1 MTENIKKLQELLN
14 CELISIDSETSLEM
28 LMENYLSLLKQG
40 KVEGFVPVIV
50 TADDIFIEKLE
61 LDLEDEDLP
70 FSSEGMKIYREKIL
84 AEASG
89 MYGQNIY
96 EEEKKEMKD
105 AIDRDQIEW
114 EVPEDEEL
122 LFTSCVDFD
131 GDDAYDIK
139 ENVVIVKLPTDKPYE
154 VFAWLPMGGFNDCPL
169 PAKMVAVA
177 KYWYEKHGAE
187 PSAITYDTAEFYLP
201 KPTDDKETVMELAIE
216 QYVFDTDI
224 VEQGVGD
231 VESLIETLYLNKQWY
246 FWWD

>member
-1 MTENIKKLQELLN
+1 MTENIKKLQELLS
-14 CELISIDSETSLEM
+14 CEVIPIDSKISPQEIV
-28 LMENYLSLLKQG
+28 ENYLNLWQQG
-40 KVEGFVPVIV
+40 KTENFVPVIV
-50 TADDIFIEKLE
+50 TADDIFMEKIE

-70 FSSEGMKIYREKIL
+70 FSSEGMRIYREKIL
-84 AEASG
+84 ADASE

-96 EEEKKEMKD
+96 EEEKKEMQD
-105 AIDRDQIEW
+105 VIDRDQIEW
-114 EVPEDEEL
+114 EVPEEEEL

-131 GDDAYDIK
+131 GDDTYETK
-139 ENVVIVKLPTDKPYE
+139 ENVVFVKLPTDKPYE

-201 KPTDDKETVMELAIE
+201 KPTDNKEAVIELAME
-216 QYVFDTDI
+216 QYLFDIDI
-224 VEQGVGD
+224 VEQNVGD
-231 VESLIETLYLNKQWY
+231 VESLIETLYMNKQWY